1 MKLTLEENLKNLP
14 QNPGVYIMRD
24 LDSRVIYVGKAK
36 NLKNRVLS
44 YFKAKVFGKTA
55 LLVKEIENLEYVVC
69 NTEQDA
75 LILEQN
81 LIKEYRP
88 KYNIRLIDDKTYPYI
103 VVTDKPYTKL
113 LVKRV
118 RKFNFN
124 GFGPFPNTFQA
135 RETCEVLNRIFPKR
149 VGRIS
154 KTDQDIL
161 TGLANNLGIFDL
173 EKEFTAKEL
182 TKAVKRVFQTKAKDI
197 LKTLTTKMK
206 ECAENSDFELALD
219 FKNLI
224 EAIKATIVEQTVN
237 SNDSQN
243 RDIIGLAFDEKYV
256 AISIL
261 IQRFGKT
268 VDQKRNIFE
277 YVGVPKDYALQYLD
291 QIYES
296 RIYSDELLFSDNF
309 QEEDFSTRFGK
320 LAKIPKK
327 GQKHDLTKL
336 AQKNAESIL
345 TKFSAV
351 YLEKS
356 LILEKGLEEL
366 KSKIG
371 FMPET
376 IEAYDNA
383 QIQGQAQVSGC
394 IVLKNGQFLK
404 SLYRKFNLK
413 NAPKNDDLAGIKEV
427 ISRRI
432 QDQEIAYLPD
442 LIAVDGAEN
451 QVKAAEEQIRLL
463 DKNIP
468 VIGLKKNEHHRLAA
482 LVWNNSSH
490 ELDRHSYLYKFLIR
504 ISEEVHRFSYQTHKA
519 KLLKTAFKTKLDN
532 LTGISD
538 AKKRTLIRH
547 FGSVAKLKAASIEEL
562 KTFKLRLNQIRQI
575 KELKEWTEPQS

>member
-1 MKLTLEENLKNLP
+1 MKLTLDENLKNLP

-88 KYNIRLIDDKTYPYI
+88 KYNIKLIDDKTYPYI

-149 VGRIS
+149 VGKIS

-161 TGLANNLGIFDL
+161 TGLANNLGISDL

-197 LKTLTTKMK
+197 LKTLTAKMK

-224 EAIKATIVEQTVN
+224 EAIKATIVDQTIN

-277 YVGVPKDYALQYLD
+277 YVGDPKDYALQYLD

-356 LILEKGLEEL
+356 LISEKGLEEL

-413 NAPKNDDLAGIKEV
+413 NTPKNDDLAGIKEV

-432 QDQEIAYLPD
+432 QDQEISYLPD

-451 QVKAAEEQIRLL
+451 QVKAAEKQIRLL

-468 VIGLKKNEHHRLAA
+468 VIGLKKNEHHRLTA

-504 ISEEVHRFSYQTHKA
+504 ISEEVHRF
-519 KLLKTAFKTKLDN
+519 
-532 LTGISD
+532 
-538 AKKRTLIRH
+538 
-547 FGSVAKLKAASIEEL
+547 
-562 KTFKLRLNQIRQI
+562 
-575 KELKEWTEPQS
+575 

>member
-118 RKFNFN
+118 RKLNFN

-149 VGRIS
+149 VGKIS

-161 TGLANNLGIFDL
+161 TGLANNLGISDL

-182 TKAVKRVFQTKAKDI
+182 TKAVKRVFQTKAKDV
-197 LKTLTTKMK
+197 LKTLTAKMK

-224 EAIKATIVEQTVN
+224 EAIKATIVDQTVN
-237 SNDSQN
+237 SHDSQN
-243 RDIIGLAFDEKYV
+243 RDIIGLAFDEKHV

-277 YVGVPKDYALQYLD
+277 YVGDPKDYALQYLD
-291 QIYES
+291 QIYET

-309 QEEDFSTRFGK
+309 QADDLNTRFGK
-320 LAKIPKK
+320 LAKIPIK

-366 KSKIG
+366 KSIIG

-413 NAPKNDDLAGIKEV
+413 NTPKNDDLAGIREV

-432 QDQEIAYLPD
+432 QDQELAYLPD

-451 QVKAAEEQIRLL
+451 QVKAASEQISALN
-463 DKNIP
+463 KKIP
-468 VIGLKKNEHHRLAA
+468 VIGLKKNEHHRLTA

-490 ELDRHSYLYKFLIR
+490 ELYRHSYLYKFLIR
-504 ISEEVHRFSYQTHKA
+504 ISEEVHRFSYQTHKT

-547 FGSVAKLKAASIEEL
+547 FGSVAKLKSASIEEL

-575 KELKEWTEPQS
+575 KELKE

>member
-14 QNPGVYIMRD
+14 QTPGVYMMRD
-24 LDSRVIYVGKAK
+24 LESRVIYVGKAK
-36 NLKNRVLS
+36 NLKNRVSS
-44 YFKAKVFGKTA
+44 YFKSKVSGKTA

-69 NTEQDA
+69 NSEQDA

-103 VVTDKPYTKL
+103 VVVDKPYAKL

-135 RETCEVLNRIFPKR
+135 RETCDVLNRIFPKR
-149 VGRIS
+149 VGKIS
-154 KTDQDIL
+154 QTDQDIL
-161 TGLANNLGIFDL
+161 TGLANNLGIVDL
-173 EKEFTAKEL
+173 KKEFTAVEL
-182 TKAVKRVFQTKAKDI
+182 TKAVKRIFKTKARDI
-197 LKTLTTKMK
+197 LKTLTDKMK
-206 ECAENSDFELALD
+206 ASAANSDFELALD
-219 FKNLI
+219 YKNLI
-224 EAIKATIVEQTVN
+224 EAIKTTIVEQTVN
-237 SNDSQN
+237 SNDTQN
-243 RDIIGLAFDEKYV
+243 RDIIGLAFDDKYV

-277 YVGVPKDYALQYLD
+277 YVGDPKDYALQYLD
-291 QIYES
+291 QIYET

-309 QEEDFSTRFGK
+309 QDTDFETRFTK
-320 LAKIPKK
+320 FAKIPKK
-327 GQKHDLTKL
+327 GHKHDLTVL
-336 AQKNAESIL
+336 AKKNAESIL

-356 LILEKGLEEL
+356 VILEKGLAEL
-366 KSKIG
+366 GEKIG
-371 FMPET
+371 YVPVT
-376 IEAYDNA
+376 IESYDNA
-383 QIQGQAQVSGC
+383 QIQGQAQVSGM

-413 NAPKNDDLAGIKEV
+413 QSAKNDDLAAMKEV
-427 ISRRI
+427 LNRRL
-432 QDQEIAYLPD
+432 QDKEIAYLPD

-451 QVKAAEEQIRLL
+451 QVKIATDTIASLGLQ
-463 DKNIP
+463 IP
-468 VIGLKKNEHHRLAA
+468 VIGLKKNNHHKLAA
-482 LVWNNSSH
+482 LVWQGESF
-490 ELDRHSYLYKFLIR
+490 ELNHHSYLYKFLLR

-538 AKKRTLIRH
+538 AKKRELLRN
-547 FGSVAKLKAASIEEL
+547 FGSVSKIKSAGIDELKA
-562 KTFKLRLNQIRQI
+562 FKLRLNQIRQI
-575 KELKEWTEPQS
+575 KELKD

>member
-14 QNPGVYIMRD
+14 QTPGVYMMRD
-24 LDSRVIYVGKAK
+24 LESRVIYVGKAK
-36 NLKNRVLS
+36 NLKNRVSS
-44 YFKAKVFGKTA
+44 YFKSKVSGKTA

-69 NTEQDA
+69 NSEQDA

-103 VVTDKPYTKL
+103 VVVDKPYAKL

-135 RETCEVLNRIFPKR
+135 RETCDVLNRIFPKR
-149 VGRIS
+149 VGKIS
-154 KTDQDIL
+154 QTDQDIL
-161 TGLANNLGIFDL
+161 TGLANNLGIVDL
-173 EKEFTAKEL
+173 KKEFTAVEL
-182 TKAVKRVFQTKAKDI
+182 TKAVKRIFKTKARDI
-197 LKTLTTKMK
+197 LKTLTDKMK
-206 ECAENSDFELALD
+206 ASAANSDFELALD
-219 FKNLI
+219 YKNLI
-224 EAIKATIVEQTVN
+224 EAIKTTIVEQTVN
-237 SNDSQN
+237 SNDTQN
-243 RDIIGLAFDEKYV
+243 RDIIGLAFDDKYV

-277 YVGVPKDYALQYLD
+277 YVGDPKDYALQYLD
-291 QIYES
+291 QIYET

-309 QEEDFSTRFGK
+309 QDTDFETRFTK
-320 LAKIPKK
+320 FAKIPKK
-327 GQKHDLTKL
+327 GHKHDLTVL
-336 AQKNAESIL
+336 AKKNAESIL

-356 LILEKGLEEL
+356 VILEKGLAEL
-366 KSKIG
+366 GEKIG
-371 FMPET
+371 YVPVT
-376 IEAYDNA
+376 IESYDNA
-383 QIQGQAQVSGC
+383 QIQGQAQVSGM

-413 NAPKNDDLAGIKEV
+413 QSAKNDDLAAMKEV
-427 ISRRI
+427 LNRRL
-432 QDQEIAYLPD
+432 QDKEIAYLPD

-451 QVKAAEEQIRLL
+451 QVKIATDTIASLGLQ
-463 DKNIP
+463 IP
-468 VIGLKKNEHHRLAA
+468 VIGLKKNNHHKLAA
-482 LVWNNSSH
+482 LVWQGESF
-490 ELDRHSYLYKFLIR
+490 ELNHHSYLYKFLLR

-538 AKKRTLIRH
+538 AKKRELLRN
-547 FGSVAKLKAASIEEL
+547 FGSVSKIKSAGIDELKA
-562 KTFKLRLNQIRQI
+562 FKLRLNQIRQI
-575 KELKEWTEPQS
+575 KELKDWKQLL